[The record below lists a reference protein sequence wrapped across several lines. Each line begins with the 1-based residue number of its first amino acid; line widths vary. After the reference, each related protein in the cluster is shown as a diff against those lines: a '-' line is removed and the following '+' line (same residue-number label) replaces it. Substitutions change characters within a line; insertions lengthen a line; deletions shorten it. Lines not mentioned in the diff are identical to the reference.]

1 VLLYSEKPDTD
12 KHSHTHT
19 HTHCYKLLVSRG
31 RRGNIEVMIKF
42 GVIVVARDNMSQSN
56 AKER

>member
-12 KHSHTHT
+12 KHS